1 MTESLASASLHT
13 IELGVD
19 GMHCGGCTGRVQRAL
34 AGVPGV
40 VDATVDL
47 ERQAATITAR
57 ETVEPARL
65 VDAVGAAGYRA
76 TVREAVAGS
85 DAMAAQGKQEGSP
98 EAAATVL
105 LDIDGMTCAS
115 CVSRVEKALAKVPG
129 VTHASVNLATER
141 ATVEASADVSAARLV
156 EAVEQA
162 GYQATPIESARAAVT
177 SEPIDHKASRS
188 VELDIDGMTCASC
201 VSRVEKA
208 LAKVPGVARATVNL
222 ATERAT
228 VDASADVST
237 ARLAE
242 AVEQAGY
249 RAMPVESAPS
259 AMTATPVDHK
269 AAHSVE
275 LDIDGM
281 TCASCVSRVEKA
293 LSKVPGVARATVNLA
308 TERATVEASADV
320 SAARLAEAVEQAGYR
335 ATPVESA
342 PSAATSEPVHHKAAH
357 SVELDID
364 GMTCA
369 SCVSRVEKALV
380 KVPRVTHASV
390 NLATERATVEASADV
405 SATQLVEA
413 VEQAGYQATPVESAP
428 SPARSTSA
436 EREATHSIDLDI
448 GGMTCASCVSR
459 VEKALEKVPGVT
471 HASVNLA
478 TERASVRA
486 AGPLDADA
494 LIAAVTAAGYRATPA
509 PALSA
514 DANAAASSL
523 PAAPDRDARKRQE
536 ALRERNLVIASAV
549 LSAPLVAPMLAAPLG
564 IDAMLPGWLQLVL
577 ASIVQFGFGARFY
590 RAAWHA
596 VKARAGNM
604 DLLVALGTSAAYG
617 LSLWM
622 LLRDPAHPGHLYFE
636 ASAVIVTLVRFG
648 KWLEARA
655 KRQTTDAIRALNALR
670 PDRAR
675 IVENGVERD
684 VPLAQV
690 RVGTIV
696 SVRPGERMPV
706 DGRVVSG
713 RSHVD
718 ESLITGESL
727 PVPKDDGDAVTAGS
741 INGEGALVV
750 ETTAIGA
757 ETTLARIIRLV
768 ESAQAEKAPI
778 QRLVDRVSAVFVPAI
793 LGIAVLTL
801 VGWLLAGAGAETAIL
816 NAVAVLVIACPCA
829 LGLAT
834 PAAIMAGTGVA
845 ARHGVLIKDAQALE
859 LAQRATVIAF
869 DKTGTLTEGKPS
881 VTAFDAVDLPR
892 DDALALA
899 AAVQRHSDHPLARAV
914 VAAYDAQRNAQAAPV
929 ATDARAVAGRGV
941 EARVDGRLL
950 ALGSTRWRDELGIVV
965 PPALDARAA
974 ELERAGN
981 TISWLMHADAPRAAI
996 ALIAFGDTV
1005 KPGARDAIAA
1015 LADRHV
1021 ASVLVTGDNRGSAA
1035 AVAAALG
1042 IDEVHAQVLPDDK
1055 ARVVASLKRE
1065 HGGVVAM
1072 VGDGINDAPA
1082 LAAADVGIAMATGT
1096 DVAMHTAGI
1105 TLMRGDPALV
1115 ADAIDISKRTY
1126 RKIQQNLFWAFVYN
1140 LIGVPLAALGWLN
1153 PVIAGAAMA
1162 FSSVSVVT
1170 NALLLRRWKG
1180 RAR

>member
-1 MTESLASASLHT
+1 MTESLASAGLQT
-13 IELGVD
+13 IELTID
-19 GMHCGGCTGRVQRAL
+19 GMHCGGCTGRVERAL
-34 AGVPGV
+34 AAVPGV
-40 VDATVDL
+40 VEAAVDL
-47 ERQAATITAR
+47 DAQAATVTAQD
-57 ETVEPARL
+57 TVEPAQL

-76 TVREAVAGS
+76 TVREAAFEAVA
-85 DAMAAQGKQEGSP
+85 AAQAEP
-98 EAAATVL
+98 APRVEALHAAPAAPPAPAATIEL
-105 LDIDGMTCAS
+105 EIDGMTCAS

-129 VTHASVNLATER
+129 VTRASVNLATER
-141 ATVEASADVSAARLV
+141 ATIDAAPDVSA
-156 EAVEQA
+156 
-162 GYQATPIESARAAVT
+162 S
-177 SEPIDHKASRS
+177 
-188 VELDIDGMTCASC
+188 
-201 VSRVEKA
+201 
-208 LAKVPGVARATVNL
+208 
-222 ATERAT
+222 
-228 VDASADVST
+228 
-237 ARLAE
+237 RLAE
-242 AVEQAGY
+242 AVQQAGY
-249 RAMPVESAPS
+249 GATAVA
-259 AMTATPVDHK
+259 ATPPP
-269 AAHSVE
+269 AA
-275 LDIDGM
+275 
-281 TCASCVSRVEKA
+281 SR
-293 LSKVPGVARATVNLA
+293 
-308 TERATVEASADV
+308 
-320 SAARLAEAVEQAGYR
+320 
-335 ATPVESA
+335 
-342 PSAATSEPVHHKAAH
+342 
-357 SVELDID
+357 
-364 GMTCA
+364 
-369 SCVSRVEKALV
+369 
-380 KVPRVTHASV
+380 
-390 NLATERATVEASADV
+390 
-405 SATQLVEA
+405 
-413 VEQAGYQATPVESAP
+413 
-428 SPARSTSA
+428 
-436 EREATHSIDLDI
+436 DLEFDI
-448 GGMTCASCVSR
+448 GGMTCASCAGR
-459 VEKALEKVPGVT
+459 VEKALAAVPGVAR
-471 HASVNLA
+471 ASVNLA
-478 TERASVRA
+478 TERASVHG
-486 AGPLDADA
+486 AGALDAAA
-494 LIAAVTAAGYRATPA
+494 LIAAVTTAGYRAS
-509 PALSA
+509 L
-514 DANAAASSL
+514 AAASDAGTGAAAEV
-523 PAAPDRDARKRQE
+523 PAGDAAQAPEARKRRE
-536 ALRERNLVIASAV
+536 AIRERNLVIGSAV
-549 LSAPLVAPMLAAPLG
+549 LSAPLIVPMLVAPFG

-596 VKARAGNM
+596 VKARTGNM
-604 DLLVALGTSAAYG
+604 DLLVALGTSAAFG

-622 LLRDPAHPGHLYFE
+622 LVRDPVDPGHLYFE

-655 KRQTTDAIRALNALR
+655 KRQTTEAIRALNALR

-675 IVENGVERD
+675 VVEHGVERD

-690 RVGTIV
+690 RVGTTV
-696 SVRPGERMPV
+696 SIRPGERVPV
-706 DGRVVSG
+706 DGRIVSG

-727 PVPKDDGDAVTAGS
+727 PVPKDDGDPVTAGS

-750 ETTAIGA
+750 ATTAIGA

-778 QRLVDRVSAVFVPAI
+778 QRLVDRVSEVFVPAI

-801 VGWLLAGAGAETAIL
+801 IGWLIAGAGTETAIL

-859 LAQRATVIAF
+859 LAQRTTVIAF

-881 VTAFDAVDLPR
+881 VTAFDAVGVPR
-892 DDALALA
+892 EQALALA
-899 AAVQRHSDHPLARAV
+899 AAVQRQSDHPLARAV
-914 VAAYDAQRNAQAAPV
+914 VAAHEADVVARGVAAGSTDIV
-929 ATDARAVAGRGV
+929 AADARAVAGRGV
-941 EARVDGRLL
+941 QAHVDGQLL
-950 ALGSTRWRDELGIVV
+950 ALGSTRWRDELGIDV
-965 PPALDARAA
+965 PPELDARAA
-974 ELERAGN
+974 ELEHAGN
-981 TISWLMHADAPRAAI
+981 TISWLMRADAPRALL

-1015 LADRHV
+1015 LSARGV

-1042 IDEVHAQVLPDDK
+1042 IGEVHAQVLPDDK
-1055 ARVVASLKRE
+1055 ARVVAELKRT

>member
-1 MTESLASASLHT
+1 MRESADTSERHADAAAATASPTAPAT
-13 IELGVD
+13 APIELEIE
-19 GMHCGGCTGRVQRAL
+19 GMTCASCVARVEKAL

-40 VDATVDL
+40 T
-47 ERQAATITAR
+47 R
-57 ETVEPARL
+57 
-65 VDAVGAAGYRA
+65 
-76 TVREAVAGS
+76 
-85 DAMAAQGKQEGSP
+85 
-98 EAAATVL
+98 
-105 LDIDGMTCAS
+105 
-115 CVSRVEKALAKVPG
+115 
-129 VTHASVNLATER
+129 ASVNLATER
-141 ATVEASADVSAARLV
+141 ATVDAAGGVTTAQLV
-156 EAVEQA
+156 DAVRQA
-162 GYQATPIESARAAVT
+162 GYQATPVAEPEPAIAPDAALGA
-177 SEPIDHKASRS
+177 I
-188 VELDIDGMTCASC
+188 ELDIGGMTCASC
-201 VSRVEKA
+201 
-208 LAKVPGVARATVNL
+208 
-222 ATERAT
+222 
-228 VDASADVST
+228 
-237 ARLAE
+237 
-242 AVEQAGY
+242 AG
-249 RAMPVESAPS
+249 
-259 AMTATPVDHK
+259 
-269 AAHSVE
+269 
-275 LDIDGM
+275 
-281 TCASCVSRVEKA
+281 RVEKA
-293 LSKVPGVARATVNLA
+293 LSNVPGVAR
-308 TERATVEASADV
+308 
-320 SAARLAEAVEQAGYR
+320 
-335 ATPVESA
+335 
-342 PSAATSEPVHHKAAH
+342 
-357 SVELDID
+357 
-364 GMTCA
+364 
-369 SCVSRVEKALV
+369 
-380 KVPRVTHASV
+380 ASV
-390 NLATERATVEASADV
+390 NLATERATVH
-405 SATQLVEA
+405 
-413 VEQAGYQATPVESAP
+413 G
-428 SPARSTSA
+428 
-436 EREATHSIDLDI
+436 
-448 GGMTCASCVSR
+448 
-459 VEKALEKVPGVT
+459 
-471 HASVNLA
+471 
-478 TERASVRA
+478 A
-486 AGPLDADA
+486 APLDPAA
-494 LIAAVTAAGYRATPA
+494 LIAAVTAAGYRASRVAAPPA
-509 PALSA
+509 G
-514 DANAAASSL
+514 ASGL
-523 PAAPDRDARKRQE
+523 PAAAGAPASQKPGAADADTRKRRE
-536 ALRERNLVIASAV
+536 AIRERNLVIAAAL
-549 LSAPLVAPMLAAPLG
+549 LSAPLIAPMFAAPFG
-564 IDAMLPGWLQLVL
+564 VDAMLNGWLQLVL
-577 ASIVQFGFGARFY
+577 ASLVQFGFGARFY

-596 VKARAGNM
+596 IKARAGNM

-622 LLRDPAHPGHLYFE
+622 LLRDPMHPGHLYFE
-636 ASAVIVTLVRFG
+636 ASAVIITLVRFG

-655 KRQTTDAIRALNALR
+655 KRQTTEAIRALNALR

-675 IVENGVERD
+675 IVEHGVERD

-690 RVGTIV
+690 RVGTAV
-696 SVRPGERMPV
+696 SIRPGERVPV

-713 RSHVD
+713 RSHID

-727 PVPKDDGDAVTAGS
+727 PVAKDDGDPVTAGS

-793 LGIAVLTL
+793 LGIAALTL
-801 VGWLLAGAGAETAIL
+801 IGWLIAGAGAETAIL

-881 VTAFDAVDLPR
+881 VTAFDAVGLPR
-892 DDALALA
+892 DEALALA

-914 VAAYDAQRNAQAAPV
+914 VAAHHADVAARGGATSAPV

-941 EARVDGRLL
+941 EARVAGRLL
-950 ALGSTRWRDELGIVV
+950 ALGSTRWRDELGIAV

-981 TISWLMHADAPRAAI
+981 TISWLMRADAPRAPL

-1015 LADRHV
+1015 LAARGV

-1035 AVAAALG
+1035 AVAASLG
-1042 IDEVHAQVLPDDK
+1042 IGEVHAQVLPDDK
-1055 ARVVASLKRE
+1055 ARVVAELKRT
-1065 HGGVVAM
+1065 HDGIVAM

-1105 TLMRGDPALV
+1105 TLMRGDPSLV
-1115 ADAIDISKRTY
+1115 ADAIDISTRTY

-1140 LIGVPLAALGWLN
+1140 LVGVPLAALGWLN